1 MKGFKAMNP
10 KKSKEP
16 VHITLHSQE
25 IVRIFERKSDLEIWA
40 AFNKGD
46 EMAFN
51 YLYRIY
57 APTLYQYGFQF
68 SRDSCLIQDSI
79 QNIFIYLRSKR
90 GDLSEVSNIKGYLFR
105 SIQREIIKNIKS
117 IAKRDQI
124 NSNSLENSFQIEVS
138 PETSFI
144 QNETKS
150 LQIGKLQNG
159 ISQLTPKQ
167 RKALLLFYQEE
178 LSYCEIAQIMDFKEV
193 KTARKLIYRAITSLK
208 DFIKP
213 AK

>member
-1 MKGFKAMNP
+1 MNKDP
-10 KKSKEP
+10 KKSSEAK
-16 VHITLHSQE
+16 HITLHSQE
-25 IVRIFERKSDLEIWA
+25 IVRIFESKSDCEIWT

-57 APTLYQYGFQF
+57 APILYQYGFQF
-68 SRDSCLIQDSI
+68 SRDSSLIQDSI

-90 GDLSEVSNIKGYLFR
+90 GELSEVANIKGYLYR
-105 SIQREIIKNIKS
+105 SIQREIIKNLK
-117 IAKRDQI
+117 ATTKRVQI
-124 NSNSLENSFQIEVS
+124 NSSALENAFKIEIS

-144 QNETKS
+144 QSETNS
-150 LQIGKLQNG
+150 LRKTKLQNG
-159 ISQLTPKQ
+159 IDQLTCKQ

-178 LSYCEIAQIMDFKEV
+178 LSYNEIAQIMDFKEV

-208 DFIKP
+208 EFIKP

>member
-1 MKGFKAMNP
+1 MNINP
-10 KKSKEP
+10 KKSNEP
-16 VHITLHSQE
+16 THITLHSQE
-25 IVRIFERKSDLEIWA
+25 IVRIFESKSDCEIWA

-57 APTLYQYGFQF
+57 APILYQYGFQF
-68 SRDSCLIQDSI
+68 SRDSSLIQDSI

-90 GDLSEVSNIKGYLFR
+90 GELSEVSNIKGYLFR
-105 SIQREIIKNIKS
+105 SIQREIIKNLKAIT
-117 IAKRDQI
+117 KREQI
-124 NSNSLENSFQIEVS
+124 NSGALEDSFLIEIS

-150 LQIGKLQNG
+150 LRLTKLQNG
-159 ISQLTPKQ
+159 IDQLTYKQ

-178 LSYCEIAQIMDFKEV
+178 LGYNEIAQIMDFKEV

-208 DFIKP
+208 EFIKP
-213 AK
+213 AR

>member
-1 MKGFKAMNP
+1 MSINP
-10 KKSKEP
+10 RKSNEP
-16 VHITLHSQE
+16 THITLHSQE
-25 IVRIFERKSDLEIWA
+25 IVRIFESKSDCEIWA

-51 YLYRIY
+51 YLYRTY
-57 APTLYQYGFQF
+57 APVLYQYGIQF
-68 SRDSCLIQDSI
+68 SQDSSLIQDSI

-90 GDLSEVSNIKGYLFR
+90 GELSEVANIKGYLYR
-105 SIQREIIKNIKS
+105 SIQREIIKNLKAS
-117 IAKRDQI
+117 TKREQI
-124 NSNSLENSFQIEVS
+124 NSDALENSFQIEIS

-144 QNETKS
+144 QSETNS
-150 LQIGKLQNG
+150 LRRTKLQNG
-159 ISQLTPKQ
+159 IDQLTCKQ

-178 LSYCEIAQIMDFKEV
+178 LSYNEIAQIMDFKEV

-208 DFIKP
+208 EFIKP

>member
-1 MKGFKAMNP
+1 MSINP
-10 KKSKEP
+10 RKSNEP
-16 VHITLHSQE
+16 THITLHSQE
-25 IVRIFERKSDLEIWA
+25 IVRIFESKSDCEIWA

-57 APTLYQYGFQF
+57 APVLYQYGFQF
-68 SRDSCLIQDSI
+68 SRDSSLIQDSI

-90 GDLSEVSNIKGYLFR
+90 GELSEVANIKGYLYR
-105 SIQREIIKNIKS
+105 SIQREIIKNLK
-117 IAKRDQI
+117 ALTKREQI
-124 NSNSLENSFQIEVS
+124 NTSALENSFLIEIS

-150 LQIGKLQNG
+150 LQITKLQNG
-159 ISQLTPKQ
+159 IDQLTCKQ

-178 LSYCEIAQIMDFKEV
+178 LSYNEIAQIMDFKEV

-208 DFIKP
+208 EFIKP

>member
-1 MKGFKAMNP
+1 MSINP
-10 KKSKEP
+10 RKSNEP
-16 VHITLHSQE
+16 THITLHSQE
-25 IVRIFERKSDLEIWA
+25 IVRIFESKSDCEIWA

-57 APTLYQYGFQF
+57 APVLYQYGFQF
-68 SRDSCLIQDSI
+68 SKDSSLIQDSI

-90 GDLSEVSNIKGYLFR
+90 GELSEVANIKGYLYR
-105 SIQREIIKNIKS
+105 SIQREIIKNLK
-117 IAKRDQI
+117 ALTKREQI
-124 NSNSLENSFQIEVS
+124 NTSALENSFLIEIS

-150 LQIGKLQNG
+150 LQITKLQNG
-159 ISQLTPKQ
+159 IDQLTCKQ

-178 LSYCEIAQIMDFKEV
+178 LSYNEIAQIMDFKEV

-208 DFIKP
+208 EFIKP